1 MKRSTHF
8 LFLVAAFVLRS
19 AYARNANWGFTE
31 HMLNYAMEMVK
42 HASEEPH
49 DAVDTLAEY
58 DFIVVGAGS
67 AGCVVANRL
76 TEVSQWDV
84 LLLEA
89 GGEENYIMDIPVVAM
104 LLQFTD
110 ANWNYKGVPSN
121 KACLGLTDRQ
131 CLFPRGKVMGGSS
144 VLNYMIHTR
153 GNRKDYDLWED
164 MGNVGWGYKDVLP
177 YFLKSEDI
185 AIPEL
190 AKNTKHHATGGYMT
204 VSYPSFHT
212 PLAEAFLQAGLE
224 TGQQIVDYNAET
236 QIGFSFIQT
245 STKNGTRWS
254 TSRAFLHPIRNR
266 KNLHVKKRS
275 HVTKILIDRDAK
287 KAYGVEYIRNKKRYV
302 VRARKEVILSAGA
315 TNSPHLLM
323 LSGVGPKKHLED
335 MSIPVIQDLKVGY
348 NLMDHMAVIG
358 LTFPVNESV
367 SLRSDSV
374 FQDGKDL
381 IDYFRYHK
389 GPLTTAGAVEAVA
402 FYDSENL
409 TDTKGYPDI
418 ELIFIGGSIV
428 SDPTLRKTF
437 GISDYVYDTVY
448 KQIQK
453 AHAWMIIPTL
463 LRPKSRGRIMLK
475 DNKPLNK
482 PLIFHNY
489 LQDSDDLETLLKGV
503 KLSVDLSETEAFQ
516 KFGSKLHDI
525 PVPGCEQFAFRSDDY
540 WRCFIK
546 YLTCSMFHVSGT
558 CKMGPASDQG
568 AVVDPRLRVYGI
580 NGLRVIDSS
589 IMPVVPRAHTN
600 APTIMIAEKGADLVK
615 EDWGQLS

>member
-1 MKRSTHF
+1 MKSSTHF
-8 LFLVAAFVLRS
+8 LFFAAAFLFGGV
-19 AYARNANWGFTE
+19 YTQNANWGLTE
-31 HMLNYAMEMVK
+31 HMLNYALEIVK
-42 HASEEPH
+42 HATEEPR
-49 DAVDTLAEY
+49 DEIDILPEY
-58 DFIVVGAGS
+58 DFVVVGAGS

-89 GGEENYIMDIPVVAM
+89 GGEESYIMDIPVLAM

-110 ANWNYKGVPSN
+110 ANWNYKSVPSN
-121 KACLGLTDRQ
+121 KTCLGLTNKQ
-131 CLFPRGKVMGGSS
+131 CQFPRGKVMGGSS
-144 VLNYMIHTR
+144 VLNYMIHNR
-153 GNRKDYDLWED
+153 GHRKDYDLWED
-164 MGNVGWGYKDVLP
+164 MGNVGWGYKEVLP

-190 AKNTKHHATGGYMT
+190 AKDTKYHSTGGYMT
-204 VSYPSFHT
+204 ISYPSFHT
-212 PLAEAFLQAGLE
+212 PLAEAFLQAGIE

-236 QIGFSFIQT
+236 QTGFSIIQT
-245 STKNGTRWS
+245 STKNGTRLS

-275 HVTKILIDRDAK
+275 HVTKILIDRDTK
-287 KAYGVEYIRNKKRYV
+287 KAYGVEYVRNKKRYV

-315 TNSPHLLM
+315 VNSPQLLM

-358 LTFPVNESV
+358 ITFLVNESV
-367 SLRSDSV
+367 SIRSDSV

-389 GPLTTAGAVEAVA
+389 GPLTTAGAVEALA
-402 FYDSENL
+402 FYDSENP
-409 TDTKGYPDI
+409 TDPNGYPDV
-418 ELIFIGGSIV
+418 ELIFVGGSIV
-428 SDPTLRKTF
+428 SDPTLRKAF
-437 GISDYVYDTVY
+437 GISDYIYDTVY
-448 KQIQK
+448 KPIQK
-453 AHAWMIIPTL
+453 AHAWMIIPVL
-463 LRPKSRGRIMLK
+463 LKPKSRGRIMLK
-475 DNKPLNK
+475 NNKPLYK

-489 LQDSDDLETLLKGV
+489 LEYSDDLETLLKGV
-503 KLSVDLSETEAFQ
+503 KLLVEVGETKSFK
-516 KFGSKLHDI
+516 KFGSELHDI
-525 PVPGCEQFAFRSDDY
+525 PVPGCEHFAFRSDDY
-540 WRCFIK
+540 WRCIIK
-546 YLTCSMFHVSGT
+546 HLTCSLFHVSGT
-558 CKMGPASDQG
+558 CKMGPASDRG

-615 EDWGQLS
+615 EDWGQRG